1 MTPIS
6 IHPPARGGTSIIFT
20 CYQIIKISIH
30 PPARGGTLR
39 TFIKVENYVFQSTH
53 PQGVGRFFALVFFS
67 HVEFQST
74 HPQGVGQTLLQ
85 NSHCSHYISI
95 HPPARGGTVVFYMGN
110 DVVDISI
117 HPPARG
123 GTAKVHKTNFAFYT
137 KSTKIALPFSLYQT
151 LSSFYFPIACYLAH
165 SSGANHAYYFCSLPL
180 RTARPLKYFTSY
192 NRLWQ

>member
-1 MTPIS
+1 MSFVSIRLYFNPPTRKGWDPSMFASWLPSFNFNPPTRKGWDNRNNRLYQFIIIS
-6 IHPPARGGTSIIFT
+6 IHPPARGGT
-20 CYQIIKISIH
+20 
-30 PPARGGTLR
+30 
-39 TFIKVENYVFQSTH
+39 
-53 PQGVGRFFALVFFS
+53 GRDG
-67 HVEFQST
+67 HVPFDI
-74 HPQGVGQTLLQ
+74 L
-85 NSHCSHYISI
+85 
-95 HPPARGGTVVFYMGN
+95 
-110 DVVDISI
+110 ISI

-180 RTARPLKYFTSY
+180 RTARPLKYFTSD

>member
-1 MTPIS
+1 MRFLQFQSTHPQGVGRGERDQGSGQGGIS
-6 IHPPARGGTSIIFT
+6 IHPPARGGTQVYSVLSAI
-20 CYQIIKISIH
+20 
-30 PPARGGTLR
+30 AA
-39 TFIKVENYVFQSTH
+39 FQSTH
-53 PQGVGRFFALVFFS
+53 PQGVGRGAAD
-67 HVEFQST
+67 HRQ
-74 HPQGVGQTLLQ
+74 
-85 NSHCSHYISI
+85 CD
-95 HPPARGGTVVFYMGN
+95 RW
-110 DVVDISI
+110 ISI